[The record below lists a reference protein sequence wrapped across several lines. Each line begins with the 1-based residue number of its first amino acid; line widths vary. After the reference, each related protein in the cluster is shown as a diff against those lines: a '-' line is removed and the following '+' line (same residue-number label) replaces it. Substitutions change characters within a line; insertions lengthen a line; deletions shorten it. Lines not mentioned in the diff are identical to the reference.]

1 MERTERKKLGVG
13 LLGCGWMGRVHSN
26 GYKTARYIF
35 WPKSKWDA
43 ELVATCGIDLAEG
56 QAFAERFQFGRAYAT
71 YGEMLKDPEVTVFDN
86 VAPDPIHVAPTIA
99 AAKAGKH
106 IVCEKPL
113 AVKASDAKAM
123 YDAAESAG
131 VKHLCCFSYRFMPAV
146 RLAYQLINGGELGK
160 IYHFAGTY
168 YQDQGSFEET
178 PAEQVWYVMGS
189 GVEQGI
195 TTHLIDMS
203 RFLLGD
209 IATVHGMSKTYN
221 TKRSSAKGPMDVKA
235 TEGFFTMLEYERGCT
250 GMMQSLGVANGKQ
263 SEFSFEIF
271 GSKGSLRW
279 DMADPNILYVYL
291 TGSSM
296 PGVRGWTKINATE
309 PDHPFMDV
317 WWPKGHVLGWEH
329 GNINMLAHFL
339 DCIAEDRS
347 ISPLGATF
355 KEGWEVASIIETIH
369 RSALEGKK
377 LTVSFE

>member
-1 MERTERKKLGVG
+1 MERKKFGIG
-13 LLGCGWMGRVHSN
+13 MLGCGWMGRVHSN

-35 WPKSKWDA
+35 WPKSRWDA
-43 ELVATCGIDLAEG
+43 ELVATCGIDLAESK
-56 QAFAERFQFGRAYAT
+56 AFAERFQFKKSYAD
-71 YGEMLKDPEVTVFDN
+71 YEEMLKDPEVTIFDN

-106 IVCEKPL
+106 LVCEKPL

-146 RLAYQLINGGELGK
+146 RLAYQLIHGGELGK

-178 PAEQVWYVMGS
+178 PLEQVWYAAGS

-195 TTHLIDMS
+195 TTHLVDMS

-209 IATVHGMSKTYN
+209 IATVQGMSKTYN
-221 TKRSSAKGPMDVKA
+221 TTRNSAKGPVDVKA

-291 TGSSM
+291 TNSAM

-339 DCIAEDRS
+339 DCVAEDRE

-369 RSALEGKK
+369 QSAHEGKK
-377 LTVSFE
+377 LPISFK

>member
-1 MERTERKKLGVG
+1 MERKKFGVG
-13 LLGCGWMGRVHSN
+13 QLGCGWMGRVHSN
-26 GYKTARYIF
+26 GYRTARYIF
-35 WPKSKWDA
+35 WPKSKWDV
-43 ELVATCGIDLAEG
+43 ELTATCGIDLAEAE
-56 QAFAERFQFGRAYAT
+56 AFAERFGYKRACAT
-71 YGEMLKDPEVTVFDN
+71 YEDMLKDPEVTVFDN
-86 VAPDPIHVAPTIA
+86 AAPDPIHVAPTIA
-99 AAKAGKH
+99 AARAGKH

-113 AVKASDAKAM
+113 AVSASDAKAM
-123 YDAAESAG
+123 YDAAETAG
-131 VKHLCCFSYRFMPAV
+131 VRHLCCFSYRFMPAV
-146 RLAYQLINGGELGK
+146 RLAYQLIQNGELGK

-178 PAEQVWYVMGS
+178 PVEQVWYVAGS

-195 TTHLIDMS
+195 TTHLVDMS

-209 IATVHGMSKTYN
+209 IASVQGMSKTYN
-221 TKRSSAKGPMDVKA
+221 TRRNSAKGMVDVNA

-250 GMMQSLGVANGKQ
+250 GIMQSLGVANGKQ

-291 TGSSM
+291 THSAM

-329 GNINMLAHFL
+329 GNVNMLAHFL
-339 DCIAEDRS
+339 DCVAENKD

-369 RSALEGKK
+369 SSAREGKK
-377 LTVSFE
+377 LPVSFK